1 MPHPKKLYAFCWING
16 AIGFGHNIP
25 ADAIGLAVGEENLVR
40 AKIKLTA
47 QQAVGTQ
54 LAVPAMGAAY
64 NSNNVGEAFAAA
76 ARYIAK
82 LDAVSTVGFKAIGA

>member
-16 AIGFGHNIP
+16 AIDFGHHIP

-40 AKIKLTA
+40 EKIKVTA
-47 QQAVGTQ
+47 QQLVDTQ
-54 LAVPAMGAAY
+54 LAVPSMGAAY
-64 NSNNVGEAFAAA
+64 SNNNLGEAFAAA